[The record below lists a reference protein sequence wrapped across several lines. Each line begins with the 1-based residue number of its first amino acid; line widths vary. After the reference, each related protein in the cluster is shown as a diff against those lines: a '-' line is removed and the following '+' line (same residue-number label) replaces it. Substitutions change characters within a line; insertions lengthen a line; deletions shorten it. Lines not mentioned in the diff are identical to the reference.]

1 MFINHGEMTLLH
13 SKNRKSKKLLAPFA
27 QKQIAWYQKE
37 GSRQFTFA
45 IAMPNG
51 TNDEYEV
58 REFSEE
64 DLFGYTEQA
73 TENRR
78 AVVAA
83 IATQMHWNT
92 EESHMTSNFGSE
104 QFKPFIDALYNYF
117 KENDVDS
124 VSIFDCPQFT
134 FNRDDFFNE
143 NMDLKSNLSM
153 LAWMIKTGRIV
164 TDTAKDI
171 FKDPFVFA
179 NGVAQS
185 ESSQKL
191 GEMKQAANVAKDS
204 ETVSVVEA
212 VGNSL
217 AEDTQKKVEN
227 LKGVSK
233 DFNLVAENEKQKVLD
248 FYRKRPATSD
258 VKEVLAVDISE
269 AGSVS
274 TDIIKAIKD
283 KVEKYAEKHGIKTV
297 NYESLEVD
305 GEPSNAVKQ
314 VLARGKG
321 YPVVYVF
328 DDHCQVLVQS
338 TGNLNIK
345 TIKAG
350 VTGVFSKTRGN
361 GEFNERKARK
371 WLRKTLGLTG
381 ANVIVENAIFKSA
394 SSGEEVYGLVNLS
407 LNALNDLSADI
418 RLSSKAGKGVHYH
431 EAWHYVNL
439 LMHDANERAI
449 LYKEYEDLH
458 PELKGKMY
466 KEIEEAMAE
475 DFRAYMEMRTSYTP
489 SSIINRLWDDIK
501 TLIGVANN
509 KSAYRYVYKQIRN
522 GRYAGQKLND
532 KSVKEFA
539 KKYPKG
545 ALMEGYIPN
554 LDKHTTE

>member
-1 MFINHGEMTLLH
+1 
-13 SKNRKSKKLLAPFA
+13 
-27 QKQIAWYQKE
+27 
-37 GSRQFTFA
+37 
-45 IAMPNG
+45 MPNG
-51 TNDEYEV
+51 SNDEYEV

-124 VSIFDCPQFT
+124 VSIFDCPQLT

-191 GEMKQAANVAKDS
+191 G
-204 ETVSVVEA
+204 
-212 VGNSL
+212 GNSL

-269 AGSVS
+269 AG
-274 TDIIKAIKD
+274 
-283 KVEKYAEKHGIKTV
+283 
-297 NYESLEVD
+297 
-305 GEPSNAVKQ
+305 
-314 VLARGKG
+314 
-321 YPVVYVF
+321 
-328 DDHCQVLVQS
+328 
-338 TGNLNIK
+338 
-345 TIKAG
+345 
-350 VTGVFSKTRGN
+350 
-361 GEFNERKARK
+361 
-371 WLRKTLGLTG
+371 
-381 ANVIVENAIFKSA
+381 
-394 SSGEEVYGLVNLS
+394 
-407 LNALNDLSADI
+407 
-418 RLSSKAGKGVHYH
+418 
-431 EAWHYVNL
+431 
-439 LMHDANERAI
+439 
-449 LYKEYEDLH
+449 
-458 PELKGKMY
+458 
-466 KEIEEAMAE
+466 
-475 DFRAYMEMRTSYTP
+475 
-489 SSIINRLWDDIK
+489 
-501 TLIGVANN
+501 
-509 KSAYRYVYKQIRN
+509 
-522 GRYAGQKLND
+522 
-532 KSVKEFA
+532 
-539 KKYPKG
+539 
-545 ALMEGYIPN
+545 
-554 LDKHTTE
+554 